1 MFDARKIFA
10 DLQAQAGTLAKEYNV
25 DQRLDQ
31 AKDAAGQLRERLKT
45 DPKAQTIAAGGAG
58 LLLLGLLG
66 SKGGRNLVGNVAKT
80 GAVAALGALAYK
92 AWTDRQGQRSTAEPT
107 DAELKQAGYH
117 IETDNDPVFAESL
130 VHAMLGAAYADG
142 TLDAQERAAIDAAL
156 TRSGASAEDRRA
168 LMNEVPENER
178 LDAISKGAKTPNHAA
193 ELFAA
198 AAAIAGDRNGSE
210 SQFLRKLADKLA
222 IHPDHADA
230 ILRAAS

>member
-10 DLQAQAGTLAKEYNV
+10 DLQQQVGTLAKEYNV

-31 AKDAAGQLRERLKT
+31 AKSAASDLRERLKT
-45 DPKAQTIAAGGAG
+45 DPKAQTVAAGAGG

-66 SKGGRNLVGNVAKT
+66 SKGGRKLFGNVAKT

-92 AWTDRQGQRSTAEPT
+92 AWADRQGRPAGAEPSPQ
-107 DAELKQAGYH
+107 ELKDAGYA
-117 IETDNDPVFAESL
+117 IEHNLDPAFSESL
-130 VHAMLGAAYADG
+130 LHAMLGAAWADG
-142 TLDAQERAAIDAAL
+142 ALDTTERETIEAAL
-156 TRSGASAEDRRA
+156 SRAGADAEDRRA
-168 LMNEVPENER
+168 LMNDMPETER
-178 LDAISKGAKTPNHAA
+178 LAAIARGAKTPNHAA

-230 ILRAAS
+230 LMRAAT